1 MGKLNK
7 ILNSVNK
14 IIENSNNDVLT
25 EISNISSILDVDKK
39 TATVLHFV
47 NKDSSW
53 NPTALH
59 MLEDISGKLSTE
71 KQTLDLTP
79 EKIKQKKD
87 FYLLNY
93 LNKTWSKRTIE
104 HIKKYGKMSFF

>member
-59 MLEDISGKLSTE
+59 MLEDI
-71 KQTLDLTP
+71 
-79 EKIKQKKD
+79 
-87 FYLLNY
+87 
-93 LNKTWSKRTIE
+93 
-104 HIKKYGKMSFF
+104 